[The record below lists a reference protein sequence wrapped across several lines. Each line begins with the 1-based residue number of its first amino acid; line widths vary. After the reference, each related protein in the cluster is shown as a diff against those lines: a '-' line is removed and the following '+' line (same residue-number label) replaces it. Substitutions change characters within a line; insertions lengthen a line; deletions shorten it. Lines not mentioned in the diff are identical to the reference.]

1 MCGVV
6 GVSCSRRRAVM
17 SRDGTPE
24 FRMSLQGHIAELS
37 RRHQSIDKQIE
48 AEKTHPAC
56 DPVKLSELKRKKLVL
71 KDEMAKL
78 GH

>member
-1 MCGVV
+1 
-6 GVSCSRRRAVM
+6 M
-17 SRDGTPE
+17 SRDRTPE

-37 RRHQSIDKQIE
+37 RRHQTIDKQIE

-78 GH
+78 KH

>member
-1 MCGVV
+1 MCDVT
-6 GVSCSRRRAVM
+6 GVSCSGRRAVM

-48 AEKTHPAC
+48 AERTHPAC
-56 DPVKLSELKRKKLVL
+56 DPVKLSELKRKKLLL
-71 KDEMAKL
+71 KDEMVKL
-78 GH
+78 TH

>member
-1 MCGVV
+1 
-6 GVSCSRRRAVM
+6 
-17 SRDGTPE
+17 
-24 FRMSLQGHIAELS
+24 MSLQGHIAELS

-48 AEKTHPAC
+48 AEKAHPGC

-78 GH
+78 RH